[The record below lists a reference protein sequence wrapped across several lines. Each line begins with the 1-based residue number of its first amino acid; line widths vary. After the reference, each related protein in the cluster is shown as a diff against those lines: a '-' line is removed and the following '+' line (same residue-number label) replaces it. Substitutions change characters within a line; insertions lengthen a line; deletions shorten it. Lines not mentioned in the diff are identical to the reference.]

1 MTRQQDGSGDIDT
14 YEVMQ
19 LFRKI
24 GEKIPRKA
32 AQAIIEQFSLV
43 CRKPPILR
51 MHSSKVSSPTHRGPP
66 QHNSPTHRGGAQY
79 NRAFLFE
86 IQMLAVDAPFV
97 RDVEQIAGWPLQV
110 THRVAPF
117 AGRRRLH

>member
-66 QHNSPTHRGGAQY
+66 QHN
-79 NRAFLFE
+79 RAFLFE

-97 RDVEQIAGWPLQV
+97 RDVEHIAGWPLQV